1 MADHAGLRRIG
12 FAFSGVV
19 AIVIFVA
26 AIAVSASMG
35 VL

>member
-12 FAFSGVV
+12 LVFSSLVAVV
-19 AIVIFVA
+19 AIVA
-26 AIAVSASMG
+26 AITVSASMG